1 MTLGESNDRIDKSMD
16 DSKNKKLISASDL
29 KAKMDKWN
37 QVFFGLNLAYKSLLF
52 GKTLYNKKHKFND
65 SFCTFV

>member
-37 QVFFGLNLAYKSLLF
+37 
-52 GKTLYNKKHKFND
+52 
-65 SFCTFV
+65 